1 MGKKK
6 YKEKCSFMRGEVA
19 RLILRRFP
27 CRGSGRRRIKERRRE
42 RGEKL
47 ERVEEEEEE
56 EAADENAVYLRR
68 GAAGEGWFMRVECVR
83 TQLPF

>member
-1 MGKKK
+1 MRWTKEKKK

-27 CRGSGRRRIKERRRE
+27 CTERRRIKERKGE
-42 RGEKL
+42 R
-47 ERVEEEEEE
+47 EEEEKKRRRRECDVF
-56 EAADENAVYLRR
+56 AATEGER
-68 GAAGEGWFMRVECVR
+68 GAKEVWFMRLECVR